1 MKNIITF
8 AALGATLL
16 IGATRAQAADS
27 YNFTLDSA
35 KSKLD
40 VKNNI
45 SVTTQGYLQGQ
56 YDATTNPSGTRTKN
70 GLKGS
75 FPSTTNEQVVS
86 NPALAIGG
94 PMSATA
100 SGTYKA
106 SIDTGKLTISISNF
120 AVDYLSG
127 STLSQTVSMTL
138 NTGDFRTA
146 SPNYAYPAGAITV
159 PGGTVSIT
167 ALAATQKAN
176 TAGVGKLVSLG
187 NNSYSFN
194 AILNAKM
201 SMTFKMFGTGP
212 YAVQVPIVIALSG
225 TLVKNSDGTCTIST
239 SNSLNVSR
247 TLSVNYALPQYGVAL
262 PAGSSKAYIWVNMT
276 IQQVAA
282 AVSGTCAFVANGV
295 KQ

>member
-1 MKNIITF
+1 MKNIIT
-8 AALGATLL
+8 LATLGTL
-16 IGATRAQAADS
+16 LFVGATRAQAADA

-56 YDATTNPSGTRTKN
+56 YDAATNPSGTRTKN

-75 FPSTTNEQVVS
+75 FPSTTNEQVIS

-106 SIDTGKLTISISNF
+106 AIDTSKLTISISNF
-120 AVDYLSG
+120 SVDYLSG
-127 STLSQTVSMTL
+127 STLSQSVSMTL

-146 SPNYAYPAGAITV
+146 SPTYAYPAGAITV
-159 PGGTVSIT
+159 PAGTVSIT
-167 ALAATQKAN
+167 ALTATQKAN
-176 TAGVGKLVSLG
+176 TTGVGKLVSLG

-194 AILNAKM
+194 AILNAQM
-201 SMTFKMFGTGP
+201 NMTFKIFGTGP
-212 YAVQVPIVIALSG
+212 YPVQVPIVIALSG

-239 SNSLNVSR
+239 SNSLNVNR
-247 TLSVNYALPQYGVAL
+247 VLSVNYALPKYGVAL
-262 PAGSSKAYIWVNMT
+262 PAGSAKAYIWVNMT